1 MGGASLR
8 PRPAFT
14 MMRAVCVA
22 PGSQGGVDAAPVWP
36 SGQRSP
42 RRVPRPALPRCP
54 PGVLGA
60 LPQLPLSFVPAEQ
73 ATLNPEAEPLAG
85 VRGPCKEG
93 AGRAQSLSP
102 CMLASFG
109 GGVPGPGGFVAGW
122 GRRRA
127 TASPRLPRRASSA
140 ETAFVI
146 RLPGL
151 PANRQVQLRIPA
163 AAAFLPGILSR
174 LGRPGRHF
182 LFPQLPP
189 LLAVGAG
196 RSGCA

>member
-1 MGGASLR
+1 
-8 PRPAFT
+8 

-42 RRVPRPALPRCP
+42 CHVPRPALPRCP

-102 CMLASFG
+102 CMLASLGGASPGRGASSQG
-109 GGVPGPGGFVAGW
+109 GGSEGP
-122 GRRRA
+122 
-127 TASPRLPRRASSA
+127 L
-140 ETAFVI
+140 
-146 RLPGL
+146 RLPGSL
-151 PANRQVQLRIPA
+151 
-163 AAAFLPGILSR
+163 
-174 LGRPGRHF
+174 
-182 LFPQLPP
+182 
-189 LLAVGAG
+189 AG
-196 RSGCA
+196 RAPRRPRLLFGFPASLPTGRFS